1 MLCNAVQCSAMQ
13 CNAARRWS
21 FVRYVT
27 GTIDEFGRWRRGM
40 CASSVRSSSRSG
52 RGRKLTL
59 TSHHPTQHTGT
70 ILSVYLWTPS
80 IVGGRARRS
89 AVLVSSHTTTE
100 WRRKSQSLSQSSAI
114 PIPSL
119 RRFRAP
125 LPIITADHNSTGF
138 FDASMACL
146 VLSMTVYG
154 STVIRLWGFV
164 RVALIRPTDQVTLM
178 ASRAWS
184 HGVREW
190 TGFASRCEA
199 IEVESSIHSSEQKW
213 TEMPRRIDWKH
224 QQQSRELSSA
234 QLIK

>member
-184 HGVREW
+184 HGRSGLVSLPVAKRLRW
-190 TGFASRCEA
+190 N
-199 IEVESSIHSSEQKW
+199 
-213 TEMPRRIDWKH
+213 H
-224 QQQSRELSSA
+224 QSTPQSRNGQKCHEGLIGSISSRAESSA
-234 QLIK
+234 QLSL